1 MPGQSTIT
9 LDTASAAILTPSERK
24 IAGLWAEFL
33 APSAPLKP
41 TDNFFSLGGDSLAM
55 TMVLFRIKEELG
67 VDLPPATLLES
78 PELRAFCTQ
87 VDLLLAYPR

>member
-9 LDTASAAILTPSERK
+9 HDAASASILTPSERR
-24 IAGLWAEFL
+24 IAALWTEFL
-33 APSAPLKP
+33 APPAPLKP

-67 VDLPPATLLES
+67 VDLPPAALLEA

-87 VDLLLAYPR
+87 VDLMMAYSR